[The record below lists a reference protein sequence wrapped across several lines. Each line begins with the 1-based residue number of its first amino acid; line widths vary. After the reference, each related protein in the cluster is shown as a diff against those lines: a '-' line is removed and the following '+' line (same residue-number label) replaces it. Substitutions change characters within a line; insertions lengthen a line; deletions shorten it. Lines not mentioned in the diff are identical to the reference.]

1 MRIRLFAL
9 FVLYLLSI
17 YISIKRMTLQQLEY
31 VMAVYRHKQ
40 FAKAADD
47 CNVTQPT
54 LSSMIQKLEDEL
66 SVKIFD
72 RKRQPIQPT
81 QAGMKLIEEAWK
93 VLNRAKKLKQTI
105 DEERHA
111 LTGTFEVGV
120 LPTIAPYLI
129 PRFFPQ
135 LMNEHPEMDVRIT
148 EMKTEDMRR
157 ALRRGDIDAGILA
170 RVDGLEEMECTPL
183 FREQFFAYVAE
194 GDPLFE
200 KEFIRPADLSGEYLW
215 LLDEGHCFRDQ
226 LVKFCQLKSA
236 ALSKKSYNLGSI
248 ETFMRIVEHG
258 KGVTFIPQLALSQ
271 LTKEQHRLVRPF
283 AHPVPS
289 REIILMTSPNFI
301 RHRLLRMLVDR
312 IKESLPDDFQS

>member
-1 MRIRLFAL
+1 
-9 FVLYLLSI
+9 
-17 YISIKRMTLQQLEY
+17 MTLQQLEY
-31 VMAVYRHKQ
+31 VMAVYRLKH

-66 SVKIFD
+66 GVKIFD

-81 QAGMKLIEEAWK
+81 QAGMKVIEEAWK
-93 VLNRAKKLKQTI
+93 VLNRAKKLRQTI
-105 DEERHA
+105 DEERQT
-111 LTGTFEVGV
+111 LTGTFEVAV

-148 EMKTEDMRR
+148 EMKTEDMRK
-157 ALRRGDIDAGILA
+157 ALRRGTIDAGILA
-170 RVDGLEEMECTPL
+170 RVDGLEEMNCTSL
-183 FREQFFAYVAE
+183 YREQFFAYVAE
-194 GDPLFE
+194 DDPLYV

-215 LLDEGHCFRDQ
+215 FLDEGHCFRDQ

-248 ETFMRIVEHG
+248 ETFMRIVENG

-301 RHRLLRMLVDR
+301 RDTLVKISD
-312 IKESLPDDFQS
+312 KLHKYL